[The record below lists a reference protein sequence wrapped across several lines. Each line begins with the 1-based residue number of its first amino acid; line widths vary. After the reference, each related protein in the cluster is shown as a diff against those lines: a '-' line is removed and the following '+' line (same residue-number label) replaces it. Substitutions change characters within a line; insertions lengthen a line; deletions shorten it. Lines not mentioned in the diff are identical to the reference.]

1 MKATTLLRNDHS
13 AVKKLFR
20 AYEKAEKADD
30 NEKKTSVFDEI
41 ARELHIH
48 PKVEEE
54 IFYPAMRSA
63 GNKKGVDEVPGALEE
78 HVVVKF
84 LRAQLKNLKPEDET
98 YDAKVTVLIECV
110 EHHAVEEE
118 SEMFPNAEKTLGD
131 ARLRDLGARIDFI
144 FGEGFGSQEA
154 R

>member
-30 NEKKTSVFDEI
+30 NGKKKSLFAQF

-48 PKVEEE
+48 AKVEEE
-54 IFYPAMRSA
+54 IFYPAMKSA
-63 GNKKGVDEVPGALEE
+63 GDEKGVE
-78 HVVVKF
+78 
-84 LRAQLKNLKPEDET
+84 
-98 YDAKVTVLIECV
+98 
-110 EHHAVEEE
+110 
-118 SEMFPNAEKTLGD
+118 
-131 ARLRDLGARIDFI
+131 
-144 FGEGFGSQEA
+144 GEGFGSLEA

>member
-48 PKVEEE
+48 AKV
-54 IFYPAMRSA
+54 
-63 GNKKGVDEVPGALEE
+63 AL
-78 HVVVKF
+78 
-84 LRAQLKNLKPEDET
+84 LAQPEKMKPEDET
-98 YDAKVTVLIECV
+98 YDAKVTVLIEWV
-110 EHHAVEEE
+110 EHHAGEEE
-118 SEMFPNAEKTLGD
+118 SEMFPDAEKTLDD
-131 ARLRDLGARIDFI
+131 ARLWDVGARIERRKAELAASFS
-144 FGEGFGSQEA
+144 GKASA
-154 R
+154 RKRLVR